1 MPFLGLPMHMKHT
14 TPLMDACHLRIGQH
28 VLMASG
34 RAAQVC
40 EIDQA
45 TIKFRYLGSANRDDC
60 VVILRHRV
68 PELVRV

>member
-1 MPFLGLPMHMKHT
+1 MHIEHARAV
-14 TPLMDACHLRIGQH
+14 LDACHLREGQH

-45 TIKFRYLGSANRDDC
+45 TIKFRYLGSSTRDDF

-68 PELVRV
+68 PDLVRV